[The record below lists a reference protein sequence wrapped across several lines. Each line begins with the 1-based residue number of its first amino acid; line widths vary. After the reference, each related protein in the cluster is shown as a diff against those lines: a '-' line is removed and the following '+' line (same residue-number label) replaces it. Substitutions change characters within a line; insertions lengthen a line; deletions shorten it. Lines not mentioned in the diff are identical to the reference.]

1 MTLDKVKVQQFL
13 KQYTMIIALL
23 IIWILFGILTD
34 GIFLGARNLSNLF
47 RQMTITAFL
56 SCGML
61 LVIVTGGIDLSVGSV
76 TGFISAIVAVVQAK
90 WLPELLL
97 NKMPAAS
104 IETRAMVS
112 TVIAVLIALL
122 VGALVGLF
130 QGSIIAYI
138 GVPAFI
144 VTLGGMM
151 MFRGGVLGV
160 TGSKTVVPIEEPLRL
175 MAQGYLPVKLGWL
188 IALVV
193 TGLIVFSMFNSR
205 RKKKAYGFELR
216 PMWIDGLIA
225 SLLSILFLGY
235 TWIMNSYRG
244 IQLPVLILAM
254 VAFVVHYLATNTR
267 FGRYVYALGGNKE
280 ATRLSGIDIKKNI
293 LLVHILVG
301 VMCGFAG
308 LILTGYVAAG
318 TTGGGK
324 DYELEAIA
332 ACVIGGVSLS
342 GGAGT
347 IIGTIV
353 GALVMAS
360 LVNGMSV
367 MNMPIFWQYII
378 KGVVLILA
386 VSLDVS
392 SKKK

>member
-1 MTLDKVKVQQFL
+1 MTLDKAKVQQFL

-23 IIWILFGILTD
+23 IIWILFGALTD

-90 WLPELLL
+90 WLPDLLL
-97 NKMPAAS
+97 NKMPTAS

-112 TVIAVLIALL
+112 TVIAIFIALL

-130 QGSIIAYI
+130 QGSIIAYV

-188 IALVV
+188 FALVI
-193 TGLIVFSMFNSR
+193 TGFFVFSIYNGR

-216 PMWIDGLIA
+216 AMWIDALIA
-225 SLLSILFLGY
+225 SLISILFLGY

-244 IQLPVLILAM
+244 IQLPVLILAV
-254 VAFVVHYLATNTR
+254 VAFIVHYLANNTR

-293 LLVHILVG
+293 LLVHILIG

-342 GGAGT
+342 GGSGT